1 MYIYL
6 SVYLTVE
13 ILQIFSRKKSRKN
26 NISLILSIHEKSK
39 NAEATM
45 TFPNEIA
52 KDILAFYFPSSYTLA
67 TSRLDRLV
75 FTTISISK
83 QWAKN
88 PSQLF
93 CPIAVLGAILLWF
106 CSNGKNCMMKQ
117 CFFFVREVH
126 AKYERM

>member
-1 MYIYL
+1 MSIRL
-6 SVYLTVE
+6 FGSGNSPNL
-13 ILQIFSRKKSRKN
+13 FPKKSRKN
-26 NISLILSIHEKSK
+26 NISLILRYIYIHEKSK
-39 NAEATM
+39 DAEATM

-67 TSRLDRLV
+67 ASRLDRLV

-83 QWAKN
+83 QRAKN

-93 CPIAVLGAILLWF
+93 YPIAILGAILLRF
-106 CSNGKNCMMKQ
+106 CPNGTNCTMKQ
-117 CFFFVREVH
+117 RFFFVREVH